1 MTHQDFWER
10 YFYKVY
16 QLQEDEKRKADLKNR
31 ADKLKQDDSEQ
42 AWEGNDYICFIQFS
56 GLLLR
61 YSTALLEC
69 SIANISAR
77 FLSFVLGLLL
87 FNSSCCKAPWDEFFS
102 CIISE

>member
-42 AWEGNDYICFIQFS
+42 AWEGNDYIFFIQFS

-61 YSTALLEC
+61 YSTALQEC
-69 SIANISAR
+69 SMPITVHVFEFCVWFATIQLVMLQS
-77 FLSFVLGLLL
+77 SLG
-87 FNSSCCKAPWDEFFS
+87 
-102 CIISE
+102 

>member
-42 AWEGNDYICFIQFS
+42 AWEGKTIFVLFSSVVYYYAIQQHYKS
-56 GLLLR
+56 
-61 YSTALLEC
+61 ALLP
-69 SIANISAR
+69 IS
-77 FLSFVLGLLL
+77 LHSFGVLCLVLLL
-87 FNSSCCKAPWDEFFS
+87 FNSSCCKAPWDEFFV
-102 CIISE
+102 IYFM

>member
-42 AWEGNDYICFIQFS
+42 AWEGNDYICVIQFS

-61 YSTALLEC
+61 CSTALLEC
-69 SIANISAR
+69 SIADVSAR
-77 FLSFVLGLLL
+77 FLRFVFG
-87 FNSSCCKAPWDEFFS
+87 FAAS
-102 CIISE
+102 